1 MELKIRRGLSRT
13 RITDSE
19 GNVLFIIKGKSFFS
33 LEKTVLYPD
42 ATPAYSVKKDPKP
55 LDRRDKYIFKDYDS
69 KNEFYAWADSE
80 AYQCDKSFPLY
91 KYFFFAPVEI
101 YIEAESF
108 FGELSIRRS
117 GISKFDIFI
126 NGRKKGI
133 ISRKKV
139 ICDDIDDAGLLSV
152 LYVFTDYIINS
163 EEVCRIADAT

>member
-1 MELKIRRGLSRT
+1 MELNIKHRLLKTI
-13 RITDSE
+13 ITTTDKQA
-19 GNVLFIIKGKSFFS
+19 LFIIKNQACTE
-33 LEKTVLYPD
+33 LEKIISRPD
-42 ATPAYSVKKDPKP
+42 GMPVYSIKKDPIP
-55 LDRRDKYIFKDYDS
+55 LDHRDKYIFTDYIS
-69 KNEFYAWADSE
+69 KNEFFAWIDHEIFKIRKPSLL
-80 AYQCDKSFPLY
+80 YRCFLFSPL
-91 KYFFFAPVEI
+91 EI

-117 GISKFDIFI
+117 GISRFDIFI

-152 LYVFTDYIINS
+152 LYAFTDYIINS